1 MRSRWTWLITFAVIA
16 LSSFGCAGNPTVSVH
31 VRQIVPSSWHPQDV
45 IGVVVVAATERVE
58 QKHSSK
64 VTKCVDRAL
73 DGSRAETRTVKVSDM
88 IRNTSSGGSLAL
100 TEDAAWQALMADADF
115 RQNVAALGLTHL
127 VVVSVSESTGPPTY
141 KTEFGGNGLVF
152 GIDTTSTRQELV
164 DVQAVVLDLKGA
176 RLVARIGVNGT
187 GSSQSGAVFVY
198 FLIPIPHWS
207 SSLPFDPACKKLG
220 MGIARAMVHKTVDP
234 EAVRT
239 CDFVGLVRDDDWDD
253 LIKKVLKRRG
263 NTVLLD
269 KDKDVYTEGLA
280 KKFLRDVEAR
290 VYRCES

>member
-100 TEDAAWQALMADADF
+100 TEDAAWQALIADADF

>member
-100 TEDAAWQALMADADF
+100 TEDAAWQALIADADF

-239 CDFVGLVRDDDWDD
+239 CGFVGLVRDDDWDD

-280 KKFLRDVEAR
+280 KKFPRDVEAR

>member
-127 VVVSVSESTGPPTY
+127 VVVSVSESTGAPTY

>member
-16 LSSFGCAGNPTVSVH
+16 LSSSGCAGNPTVSVH

-45 IGVVVVAATERVE
+45 IGVVVVAATETVE

-73 DGSRAETRTVKVSDM
+73 DGSRAETRTAKVSDM
-88 IRNTSSGGSLAL
+88 IRNASSGGSLAL

-115 RQNVAALGLTHL
+115 RQNIAALGLTHL

-152 GIDTTSTRQELV
+152 GIDTTSTRQEFV

>member
-1 MRSRWTWLITFAVIA
+1 MIRRPPRSTLFPYTTLFR
-16 LSSFGCAGNPTVSVH
+16 S
-31 VRQIVPSSWHPQDV
+31 
-45 IGVVVVAATERVE
+45 VVAATERVE

-64 VTKCVDRAL
+64 VTKCVDRAF

-100 TEDAAWQALMADADF
+100 TEDAAWQALIADADF

-176 RLVARIGVNGT
+176 RLVARIGVDCT
-187 GSSQSGAVFVY
+187 GRSQSRGVLVY
-198 FLIPIPHWS
+198 FL
-207 SSLPFDPACKKLG
+207 
-220 MGIARAMVHKTVDP
+220 
-234 EAVRT
+234 
-239 CDFVGLVRDDDWDD
+239 
-253 LIKKVLKRRG
+253 
-263 NTVLLD
+263 
-269 KDKDVYTEGLA
+269 
-280 KKFLRDVEAR
+280 
-290 VYRCES
+290 